1 MAQLLKFGAVSWMS
15 LVMTMSILFLSG
27 CSMIPEPR
35 IQTVT
40 KIEKTTV
47 PTVARPKPLTLIDT
61 KVYVVTK
68 DNIDEFLQEF
78 EELHGSVAF
87 VAISMKDYENLALNI
102 ADMRRYLNQQK
113 EIIVYYENAVSD
125 DKDPSNETK
134 TNNSGTTVDGDG

>member
-1 MAQLLKFGAVSWMS
+1 
-15 LVMTMSILFLSG
+15 
-27 CSMIPEPR
+27 MIPEPR

-125 DKDPSNETK
+125 VKDPSNETK
-134 TNNSGTTVDGDG
+134 TNNSGTTVDGSD